1 MPIVSHLGSKEPSLL
16 GESPVEKALVRQWV
30 TFQVGENN
38 RIQKKYYK
46 GKTRRMYIVRTR
58 LKFRIVIC

>member
-30 TFQVGENN
+30 TFQVGGEIILFKRNVIKE
-38 RIQKKYYK
+38 RLDEC
-46 GKTRRMYIVRTR
+46 TMYIVHCTY
-58 LKFRIVIC
+58 KT

>member
-30 TFQVGENN
+30 TFQVGKNN
-38 RIQKKYYK
+38 LIQKNIIKE
-46 GKTRRMYIVRTR
+46 R
-58 LKFRIVIC
+58 LDECTL

>member
-38 RIQKKYYK
+38 LIQKKYYK
-46 GKTRRMYIVRTR
+46 GKTISMYIVQVHCTY
-58 LKFRIVIC
+58 KT